1 METRRS
7 FIKKAG
13 ILSGSSA
20 ILQSLPA
27 SIQKAFAIN
36 PDIGSDFYDAEHI
49 VFLMQENRSFDH
61 AFGTLQGVRGFRD
74 PRAITLPDNNL
85 VWLQT
90 NPKGDTYAPF
100 AYDIFDSKITW
111 MGSLPHG
118 WPDQVDA
125 RNGGRY
131 DQWLIAKNP
140 GDEQDGRPLT
150 LGYYS
155 RKDIPF
161 YYALADSFTVCDH
174 NFCSSLTGTTP
185 NRMYFWT
192 GTIREKMEAASQANV
207 WNHNADHGA
216 GEVSWKTY
224 PERLEENNISWKVY
238 QNELYLDIGLGD
250 TQSWLDNFGD
260 NPLEYF
266 TQYNARLHPEYIA
279 YLPDKI
285 QKLEETIH
293 SLQKQI
299 LVTNDLEKKDELQN
313 EIKRKEKRLA
323 GLKKEQTD
331 FTTEKWNSLSE
342 FSKNIHRKAF
352 DTNRTDPHYHE
363 LTTVSYQDGDN
374 EREINIPKGDILKN
388 FRDDVNSGKLPTVSW
403 IAAPENFSDHPT
415 SAWFG
420 AWYMSEVMDILTHNP
435 EVWKKTILIITYDEN
450 DGYFDHIPPFAAP
463 NPYKSKTGKVSAGID
478 TTVEFVQKHE
488 QSDPEGSRE
497 SNIGLGYRVPMII
510 ASPWSRGGKVCSQVF
525 DHTSSLQFLENFIE
539 KKFGK
544 KIQEENISA
553 WRRTVCGNLTSAFT
567 KYMGE
572 DLSQP
577 KPVEKIPFFEKINNA
592 QFKNE
597 PSGFQPLSIEAISR
611 ANQDGHRSSVLPL
624 QEKGIRNACSLPYEL
639 SANSSLN
646 KQVKKVFVTVAAHNK
661 LFGNQASGSAFYVYA
676 KNLINNSAAVHRD
689 YAVKAGDNISDEWDL
704 ALFNDNQYQLCVYGP
719 NGFFRSFKGSENDPE
734 LIISCA
740 CQSDGRLLITI
751 ANNSTVAISAHA
763 ADNSYGKQPINITLQ
778 PLSTKEIPIDLAESF
793 GWYDFTLNVAGN
805 TRYSQQFAGHVETGN
820 LSKTD
825 PLMGGIV

>member
-13 ILSGSSA
+13 ILSGASA
-20 ILQSLPA
+20 MLQSLPA

-61 AFGTLQGVRGFRD
+61 TFGTLQGVRGFRD
-74 PRAITLPDNNL
+74 PRAIKLPDDNL
-85 VWLQT
+85 VWMQT
-90 NPKGDTYAPF
+90 NQKGETYMPF
-100 AYDIFDSKITW
+100 AYDLFDSKITW

-131 DQWLIAKNP
+131 DNWLIAKDP
-140 GDEQDGRPLT
+140 GEEYDGQPLT

-161 YYALADSFTVCDH
+161 YYALADSFTICDH

-185 NRMYFWT
+185 NRMYFWS

-238 QNELYLDIGLGD
+238 QNELYLDIGLED
-250 TQSWLDNFGD
+250 AQPWLDNFGD

-279 YLPDKI
+279 YLPQKI
-285 QKLEETIH
+285 QKLEESIH

-299 LVTNDLEKKDELQN
+299 LTADSQEKKEALTHDC
-313 EIKRKEKRLA
+313 KRKEIRLA
-323 GLKKEQTD
+323 GLRQEQID
-331 FTTEKWNSLSE
+331 FTLKKWDELSE

-352 DTNRTDPHYHE
+352 DTNRSDPHYHK
-363 LTTVSYQDGDN
+363 LTTVSYKDGDN

-388 FRDDVNSGKLPTVSW
+388 FREDVNTGKLPTVSW

-420 AWYMSEVMDILTHNP
+420 AWYISEVMDILTHNP

-463 NPYKSKTGKVSAGID
+463 NPYKANTGKVSTGID

-488 QSDPEGSRE
+488 QSDPQWGRE

-525 DHTSSLQFLENFIE
+525 DHTSSLQFLENFME

-544 KIQEENISA
+544 KIPEENISA

-567 KYMGE
+567 KYIGE
-572 DLSQP
+572 NLSSP
-577 KPVEKIPFFEKINNA
+577 KPVDKIPFFEKINNA

-597 PSGFQPLSIEAISR
+597 PGGFQPLSTEAISLV
-611 ANQDGHRSSVLPL
+611 NQEAYRSALLPP
-624 QEKGIRNACSLPYEL
+624 QEQGIRDACPLPYEL
-639 SANSSLN
+639 SANCKLN
-646 KQVKKVFVTVAAHNK
+646 IQAKNVLVNVSANHQS
-661 LFGNQASGSAFYVYA
+661 FGKEAVGAPFYVYA
-676 KNLINNSAAVHRD
+676 KNLINNTDAVHRD
-689 YAVKAGDNISDEWDL
+689 FAVKAGDSLSDEWNL
-704 ALFNDNQYQLCVYGP
+704 KLFIDNHYHLSVYGP
-719 NGFFRSFKGSENDPE
+719 NGFFRCFKGNYIDPD
-734 LIISCA
+734 LSVNCMH
-740 CQSDGRLLITI
+740 QPGGDLLIALYNKAGIETSVQI
-751 ANNSTVAISAHA
+751 V
-763 ADNSYGKQPINITLQ
+763 DNSYGSPSRTLVIP
-778 PLSTKEIPIDLAESF
+778 PLSTERTSFNLSASF
-793 GWYDFTLNVAGN
+793 GWYDFTVKVIGN
-805 TRYSQQFAGHVETGN
+805 KDYSQQFAGHVETGK

-825 PLMGGIV
+825 PLMGRVL